1 VRVAVPLQG
10 IADAVQQA
18 LRPALVALLQS
29 TRGRVVAQPVAA
41 LAASGGGQL
50 DSCFP
55 HSSLPA
61 PDPAEHQERCAAL
74 AFHRKGTVLLRAGGQ
89 EVYPTHALRDSGANV
104 VLASA
109 AFCARAGIQYA
120 PTEPRPIGTA
130 GGAPALLAGAIPHMV
145 VVLAPGTNGEH
156 AVEYTDVGV
165 LECSGYDVLLGTPD
179 CHLRAA
185 VGLDFASGVYRY
197 RPRWHLGM
205 WGYFAVVPMD
215 LYTAGSGMARAALA
229 RQQQWQAAARP
240 PLLGGESGGGSS
252 NTAAGVGEQ
261 PCAAGAAAAAA
272 SPAASEAGASP
283 CGPGCPTG
291 CQ

>member
-1 VRVAVPLQG
+1 M
-10 IADAVQQA
+10 ADE
-18 LRPALVALLQS
+18 LPFRS
-29 TRGRVVAQPVAA
+29 
-41 LAASGGGQL
+41 ASGSPLRVPMKGMDGEWRA
-50 DSCFP
+50 P
-55 HSSLPA
+55 EGAWPPPEGWAAHSPIPPA
-61 PDPAEHQERCAAL
+61 
-74 AFHRKGTVLLRAGGQ
+74 
-89 EVYPTHALRDSGANV
+89 S
-104 VLASA
+104 
-109 AFCARAGIQYA
+109 
-120 PTEPRPIGTA
+120 
-130 GGAPALLAGAIPHMV
+130 
-145 VVLAPGTNGEH
+145 APGTDGEH